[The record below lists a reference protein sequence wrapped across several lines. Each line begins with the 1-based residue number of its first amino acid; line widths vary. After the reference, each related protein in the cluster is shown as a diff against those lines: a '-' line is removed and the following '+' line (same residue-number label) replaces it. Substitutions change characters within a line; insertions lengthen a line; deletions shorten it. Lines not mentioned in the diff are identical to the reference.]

1 MSEPVSDTN
10 APTNAPTNAA
20 GGPESPAPTS
30 DSSSGTNPAARA
42 RPRWLIPVIG
52 GVVGVA
58 ILGVVLLRGHGAAAA
73 HVETDKIKR
82 DVPYLDGKAIAFSPA
97 FRDRAGIKTVQV
109 SKQPLTPVVKVVG
122 TVAFDPEHVSAV
134 GSRIRGFV
142 RRVHKVEG
150 DAVEKNEVL
159 AEIESAELGQAQADV
174 AVAMANRRAADLN
187 ATRETDLAGKSLTT
201 ARELEVAKAT
211 LEQQSAMLN
220 AARQR
225 VAALGG
231 NGAGQFGVYFV
242 RSPLK
247 GTVVERHIAA
257 GQSVDGNL
265 IAMRVA
271 DLNKLWIEL
280 SVFERE
286 IGAIRHDDKV
296 EIIATGETGKSIQGR
311 VAHVGEVISLDTR
324 SADVRVE
331 VDNESRA
338 LRPGQSVRAVIHAS
352 GPARVALSVPSSAVT
367 YVDGKPTVFVAEQEN
382 RVVPTEVKLGATDG
396 MKQEILEGVTE
407 GATVVSDGVFALKS
421 ELFR

>member
-1 MSEPVSDTN
+1 MSEPVQDTSM
-10 APTNAPTNAA
+10 ADGSA
-20 GGPESPAPTS
+20 PAPQ
-30 DSSSGTNPAARA
+30 SSAAETTTGK
-42 RPRWLIPVIG
+42 RPRWLLPVIG
-52 GVVGVA
+52 AVVGVA
-58 ILGVVLLRGHGAAAA
+58 ILGVLLLRGHGAAAA
-73 HVETDKIKR
+73 HTDADKVKR
-82 DVPYLDGKAIAFSPA
+82 DVPYLEGKAIAFSPA
-97 FRDRAGIKTVQV
+97 FRDRAGIKTVLV

-174 AVAMANRRAADLN
+174 AVAVANRRAADLN

-201 ARELEVAKAT
+201 AREVEVAKAT
-211 LEQQSAMLN
+211 LAQQSAMLN

-231 NGAGQFGVYFV
+231 SGAGQFGVYFV

-286 IGAIRHDDKV
+286 IGAIRKDDKV
-296 EIIATGETGKSIQGR
+296 EIIATGESGKSIQGR

-331 VDNESRA
+331 VDNDARA
-338 LRPGQSVRAVIHAS
+338 LRPGQSVRALIHAS
-352 GPARVALSVPSSAVT
+352 GPARVALSVPASAVT

-382 RVVPTEVKLGATDG
+382 RVTPTEVKLGATDG
-396 MKQEILEGVTE
+396 TKQEILEGVTE
-407 GATVVSDGVFALKS
+407 GATVVSEGVFALKS